1 MGEKIN
7 LESRTRTLTAVFDSG
22 DRVEVLNLYSV
33 AVVKDVG
40 GGRSVSNGPLQRGLF
55 EGVSIFGFDV
65 DRHLQGKGRNK
76 SPATNFEHCTCC
88 CCAVELQDVAHPQNS
103 KLVHATSCL
112 PDLRRPVLAICAL
125 PRVNLVVAPVQA
137 SKGSQRHDSSLGY
150 HAIADSEN
158 GEGGGEQKHGAAAA
172 G

>member
-137 SKGSQRHDSSLGY
+137 SKGSKGHGCILGN
-150 HAIADSEN
+150 HAIADGEN
-158 GEGGGEQKHGAAAA
+158 GEGGGDQQHGAAAA